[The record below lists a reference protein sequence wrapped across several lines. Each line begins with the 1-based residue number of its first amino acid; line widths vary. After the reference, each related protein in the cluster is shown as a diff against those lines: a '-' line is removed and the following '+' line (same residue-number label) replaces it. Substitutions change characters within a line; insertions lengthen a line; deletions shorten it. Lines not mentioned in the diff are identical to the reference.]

1 MSDLTI
7 VTALNNLNLDGGWVA
22 NDLDGIV
29 LWERDEP
36 QPTEAELIAAG
47 WIKPT
52 PDDEPKPEPE
62 EETPTE

>member
-22 NDLDGIV
+22 NDVDGIV

-52 PDDEPKPEPE
+52 PGDEPEPEPE
-62 EETPTE
+62 EENPTE